1 MKEFGEDVD
10 RLFREMARLN
20 SALREEKFAV
30 ANSVEADEKTTDTTE
45 KTTQIILEEIRKKSD
60 ITRIELAEV
69 CGISPNG
76 IKWHLKQMQEKGLI
90 RRIGPDKG
98 GNWEVIETKK

>member
-10 RLFREMARLN
+10 RLFREMAQLN

-45 KTTQIILEEIRKKSD
+45 KTTQKTTQIILEEIRKKSD
-60 ITRIELAEV
+60 VTRIELTEV

-76 IKWHLKQMQEKGLI
+76 IK
-90 RRIGPDKG
+90 
-98 GNWEVIETKK
+98 